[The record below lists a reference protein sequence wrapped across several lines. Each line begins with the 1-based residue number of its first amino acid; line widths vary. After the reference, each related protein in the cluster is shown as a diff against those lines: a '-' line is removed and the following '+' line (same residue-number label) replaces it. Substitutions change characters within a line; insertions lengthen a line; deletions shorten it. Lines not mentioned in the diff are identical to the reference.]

1 MEIVYQDEMFTVKN
15 SSNEFLESKINNF
28 PDNLKKVDPFG
39 GKIYHTTIEEF
50 YAYRDKFNA
59 VLNALKPESDEAF
72 HITCLYYRPIE
83 SSTCSIDIR
92 YKYSGEELGI
102 MLLSN
107 YKRKK
112 DDAIKQIEDFIS
124 KNDELDY
131 KQEEERNNLIYKY
144 NLLQQ
149 YKDKMQSNVLIA
161 QERFAKKL
169 HEMFEFVKDLS
180 FSEQI
185 EYIEKH
191 KNDDKRV

>member
-1 MEIVYQDEMFTVKN
+1 M
-15 SSNEFLESKINNF
+15 
-28 PDNLKKVDPFG
+28 
-39 GKIYHTTIEEF
+39 
-50 YAYRDKFNA
+50 
-59 VLNALKPESDEAF
+59 
-72 HITCLYYRPIE
+72 
-83 SSTCSIDIR
+83 
-92 YKYSGEELGI
+92 
-102 MLLSN
+102 MLLSS
-107 YKRKK
+107 YKNKK
-112 DDAIKQIEDFIS
+112 DDAIKQIEEFIS
-124 KNDELDY
+124 KNDELNW

-180 FSEQI
+180 FSEQM